1 MSKNCIN
8 CGAKLPDEA
17 SFCPHCTRNQRE
29 KTVLQPPHLWRK
41 KALAAILCTV
51 FIAALILAFALTHRS
66 KSYEGGA
73 YITYTDKDGTYEL
86 LTAFHPS
93 DITNNRP
100 VGEKSVSLSTDEASN
115 MTVMLGVY
123 HNGEIADPDE
133 FFAKVESCTLEAS
146 PNENEALILSEPTY
160 NTNFLPAARESD
172 ITYTGASGTNELCWT
187 LRMKNGD
194 VIRLK
199 QTFEVIP
206 LIHQVYTP
214 EDTKLDTIEDLNML
228 LEHINK
234 EVPEDTIVDIYLPPV
249 TYTGSLTILTRAVNL
264 YGNTEGSGRTVFA
277 GSLSVNTHYPSNVM
291 LFDLD
296 FKGNGGTGLSATASV
311 YMGGCSF
318 YGWDIGAVALDGGM
332 IGVENCL
339 FRDNGIGFKYD
350 SSVYSSFNSAFPGC
364 TIADNDIGIQFA
376 RLQGTITI
384 DFLNSVFS
392 GNRIDIDNQ
401 AGYPIDTSNAVFQ

>member
-1 MSKNCIN
+1 MSKTCKN
-8 CGAKLPDEA
+8 CGAQLPDEA
-17 SFCPHCTRNQRE
+17 SFCPHCTGNQTE
-29 KTVLQPPHLWRK
+29 KTVVKPPRLWRK
-41 KALAAILCTV
+41 KAVTAALCLV
-51 FIAALILAFALTHRS
+51 LIAGLILAFVLTHRS
-66 KSYEGGA
+66 KTYEGGA
-73 YITYTDKDGTYEL
+73 YLTYTDKDGEYEL
-86 LTAFHPS
+86 LAAFHPR
-93 DITNNRP
+93 DIEANRP

-187 LRMKNGD
+187 LHMKNGD
-194 VIRLK
+194 TIRLR

-206 LIHQVYTP
+206 LVHQVYTP
-214 EDTKLDTIEDLNML
+214 EDTKLDTLEDLNAL
-228 LEHINK
+228 LARINE

-249 TYTGSLTILTRAVNL
+249 TYTGNLTILSRAVNL
-264 YGNTEGSGRTVFA
+264 YGNTEDSGRTVFA

-291 LFDLD
+291 LFNLD
-296 FKGNGGTGLSATASV
+296 FEGNGGIGLSATASV

-318 YGWDIGAVALDGGM
+318 TGWDIGAVALDGGM
-332 IGVENCL
+332 IGVERCV
-339 FRDNGIGFKYD
+339 FKYNGIGFKYD
-350 SSVYSSFNSAFPGC
+350 SSVYSSFNSVFPDC
-364 TIADNDIGIQFA
+364 TIADNDIGVQFA

-401 AGYPIDTSNAVFQ
+401 AGYPIDTSTAVFQ